1 MEQKATLL
9 RLRTDV
15 REMLDRQAAEQRR
28 SRVSI
33 AEQAIREYCRQ
44 HESTEDKVSRMINNA
59 KL

>member
-9 RLRTDV
+9 RLRLDV
-15 REMLDRQAAEQRR
+15 REMLDRQAEQQRR

-44 HESTEDKVSRMINNA
+44 HESTEDKMQRLINA

>member
-15 REMLDRQAAEQRR
+15 REMLDRQAEQQRR

-44 HESTEDKVSRMINNA
+44 HESTEDKMQRLINA

>member
-15 REMLDRQAAEQRR
+15 REMLDRQAEQQRR

-44 HESTEDKVSRMINNA
+44 HESTEDKMQRLIDA

>member
-9 RLRTDV
+9 RLRAEV
-15 REMLDRQAAEQRR
+15 REMLDKQAEQQRR

-44 HESTEDKVSRMINNA
+44 HESTEDKMQRLINA

>member
-9 RLRTDV
+9 RLRVDV
-15 REMLDRQAAEQRR
+15 REMLDKQAEQQRR

-44 HESTEDKVSRMINNA
+44 HESTEDKMQRLINA

>member
-9 RLRTDV
+9 RLRADV
-15 REMLDRQAAEQRR
+15 REMLDRQAEQQRR

-44 HESTEDKVSRMINNA
+44 HESTEDKMQRLINA

>member
-9 RLRTDV
+9 RLRVDV
-15 REMLDRQAAEQRR
+15 REMLDRQAQQQRR

-44 HESTEDKVSRMINNA
+44 HESTEDKMQRLINA
-59 KL
+59 RL

>member
-9 RLRTDV
+9 RLRVDV
-15 REMLDRQAAEQRR
+15 REMLDRQAEQQRR

-44 HESTEDKVSRMINNA
+44 HESTEDKMHRLINA

>member
-1 MEQKATLL
+1 MNQKATLL
-9 RLRTDV
+9 RLRADV
-15 REMLDRQAAEQRR
+15 REMLDKQAEQQRR

-44 HESTEDKVSRMINNA
+44 HESTEDKLQRMINA

>member
-1 MEQKATLL
+1 MDQVATLL
-9 RLRTDV
+9 RLRRDV
-15 REMLDRQAAEQRR
+15 REMLDKAAENQRR

-44 HESTEDKVSRMINNA
+44 HETASDKMQRLINA

>member
-9 RLRTDV
+9 RLRLDV
-15 REMLDRQAAEQRR
+15 REMLDKAAENQRR

-44 HESTEDKVSRMINNA
+44 HESTEDKVQRMINA

>member
-9 RLRTDV
+9 RLRADV
-15 REMLDRQAAEQRR
+15 REMLDKQAEQQRR

-44 HESTEDKVSRMINNA
+44 HESTEDKMQRLINA

>member
-15 REMLDRQAAEQRR
+15 REMLDKQAEQQRR

-44 HESTEDKVSRMINNA
+44 HESTEDKMQRLINA

>member
-1 MEQKATLL
+1 MEQKATLIRL
-9 RLRTDV
+9 RLDV
-15 REMLDRQAAEQRR
+15 REMLDRLAEQQRR

-33 AEQAIREYCRQ
+33 IEQALREYCRQ

>member
-9 RLRTDV
+9 RLRVDV
-15 REMLDRQAAEQRR
+15 REMLDKAAENQRR

-44 HESTEDKVSRMINNA
+44 HESTEDKVQRMINA

>member
-1 MEQKATLL
+1 MDQKATLL
-9 RLRTDV
+9 RLRVDV
-15 REMLDRQAAEQRR
+15 REMLDRQAEQQRR

-44 HESTEDKVSRMINNA
+44 HESTEDKMQRLINA

>member
-9 RLRTDV
+9 RLRLDV
-15 REMLDRQAAEQRR
+15 REMLDKAAENQRR

-44 HESTEDKVSRMINNA
+44 HETTGERVQRLLDG

>member
-9 RLRTDV
+9 RLRVDV
-15 REMLDRQAAEQRR
+15 REMLDKAAESQRR

-44 HESTEDKVSRMINNA
+44 HESTEDKVQRMINA

>member
-9 RLRTDV
+9 RLRVDV
-15 REMLDRQAAEQRR
+15 REMLDKQAEQQRR

-44 HESTEDKVSRMINNA
+44 HESTEDKLQRMINA

>member
-9 RLRTDV
+9 RLRVDV
-15 REMLDRQAAEQRR
+15 REMLDRQAQQQRR

-44 HESTEDKVSRMINNA
+44 HESTEDKMQRLINA

>member
-9 RLRTDV
+9 RLRVDV
-15 REMLDRQAAEQRR
+15 REMLDRQAEQQRR

-44 HESTEDKVSRMINNA
+44 HESTEDKMQRLINA

>member
-1 MEQKATLL
+1 MKQKATLL
-9 RLRTDV
+9 RLRVDV
-15 REMLDRQAAEQRR
+15 REMLDRQAEQQRR

-44 HESTEDKVSRMINNA
+44 HESTEDKMQRLINA

>member
-1 MEQKATLL
+1 MNQKATLL

-15 REMLDRQAAEQRR
+15 REMLDKQAEQQRR

-44 HESTEDKVSRMINNA
+44 HESTEDKMQRLINA

>member
-9 RLRTDV
+9 RLRVDV
-15 REMLDRQAAEQRR
+15 REMLDKAAENQRR

-44 HESTEDKVSRMINNA
+44 HESTGDKVQRMINA

>member
-1 MEQKATLL
+1 
-9 RLRTDV
+9 
-15 REMLDRQAAEQRR
+15 MLDRQAEQQRR

-44 HESTEDKVSRMINNA
+44 HESTEDKMQRLINA